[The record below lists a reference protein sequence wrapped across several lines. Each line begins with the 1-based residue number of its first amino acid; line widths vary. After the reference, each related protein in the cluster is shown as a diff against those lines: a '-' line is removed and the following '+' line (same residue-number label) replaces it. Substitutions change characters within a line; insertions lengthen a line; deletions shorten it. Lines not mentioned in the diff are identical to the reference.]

1 MLARSPSLL
10 LWRAPCYM
18 PDRCLHLCFCADP
31 ALLPI
36 AFPPHCSS
44 LVDLV
49 SNLPASTLPLALGA
63 ASTSQVSG
71 NAELSFPP
79 AHNVCLGDAIPPPI
93 SLSVLAADHV
103 LASVARLH
111 VSRHA
116 AYADPASD
124 ARFPSSYPVLGADL
138 ANLTRLP
145 TSSPGICADPAS
157 VAHFPASRHGS
168 DTKLA
173 SAIRPHA
180 SLRGAGADPASV
192 THFPA
197 LRDAADADPAS
208 ATRLPASRCDSSTDQ
223 ASATRLPVSR
233 CDASPN
239 PANATRFPVSHHDA
253 DVAQANATCL
263 PAFRYDA
270 GADLARVD
278 RFPAP
283 RHSGG
288 ADLARATRGR
298 PVPRRAPAV
307 QKRAL
312 PHARFVRCHFRLSLP
327 SCLP

>member
-1 MLARSPSLL
+1 
-10 LWRAPCYM
+10 M

-103 LASVARLH
+103 LASVAH
-111 VSRHA
+111 
-116 AYADPASD
+116 
-124 ARFPSSYPVLGADL
+124 
-138 ANLTRLP
+138 
-145 TSSPGICADPAS
+145 PAS